1 MPLIQSY
8 DWRPCQAGTADVWCE
23 QIHEN
28 AYLQFGL
35 GFASYSSKA
44 PFYPSMMVH
53 FRKRFSEDELSW
65 IKELIAER
73 GKAMVM
79 EAVEARQDED
89 DSDDPDANAATSSQ
103 SMIL

>member
-1 MPLIQSY
+1 
-8 DWRPCQAGTADVWCE
+8 
-23 QIHEN
+23 
-28 AYLQFGL
+28 
-35 GFASYSSKA
+35 
-44 PFYPSMMVH
+44 MMVH
-53 FRKRFSEDELSW
+53 FRKRFSEDELIW

-103 SMIL
+103 SMTL